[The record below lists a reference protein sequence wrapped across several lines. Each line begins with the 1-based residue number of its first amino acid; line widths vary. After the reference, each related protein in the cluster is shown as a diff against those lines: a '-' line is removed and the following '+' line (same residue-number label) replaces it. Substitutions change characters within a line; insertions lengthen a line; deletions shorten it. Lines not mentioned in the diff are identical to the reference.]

1 MSGHQFHQYQENEQS
16 PFSLTELTEH
26 KKNTTTYDVGNPDH
40 GLGQA
45 QKWGGAKLINGIP
58 TLPS

>member
-1 MSGHQFHQYQENEQS
+1 MNNHLS
-16 PFSLTELTEH
+16 PLLNLLKA

-45 QKWGGAKLINGIP
+45 QKWGGVKLINGIP